1 MNGEIQQASNIVI
14 SARKALFENEKIDF
28 TPSKHTL
35 SIQFIF
41 ARKLLFHK
49 SVQANSVCEWFDVC
63 LQRGLKDI
71 KFVIPTNRENKH
83 LLGFANTSQCVIVC
97 FWKNGNTSCFCP
109 FWEFD
114 REQNKW
120 KIIYNEQYIKKHT
133 VFDNLHFTDKT
144 NEFKQT
150 LLDIGEFAAKIEQQY
165 FSDVFH
171 NAYEALCGLENI
183 NDENVGVCFDSGHYH
198 AFNKDEFD
206 FETVKGKIFEVHL
219 HDNNSEKDWH
229 YLPFDGNIPWKD
241 VLDKVK
247 ASGYD
252 GFITLEPAYWY
263 CYPGV
268 MSLNQFYKEAYER
281 GCKLTELAV

>member
-28 TPSKHTL
+28 IPSKHTL

-83 LLGFANTSQCVIVC
+83 LLGFANTSQCVIIC

-109 FWEFD
+109 FGEFD

-183 NDENVGVCFDSGHYH
+183 NDENTPIQLP
-198 AFNKDEFD
+198 DEFKTIYYVVD
-206 FETVKGKIFEVHL
+206 KADVFGAMGSWNDSPPYYAREKG
-219 HDNNSEKDWH
+219 
-229 YLPFDGNIPWKD
+229 
-241 VLDKVK
+241 LDKE
-247 ASGYD
+247 Y
-252 GFITLEPAYWY
+252 
-263 CYPGV
+263 
-268 MSLNQFYKEAYER
+268 N
-281 GCKLTELAV
+281 ELSSELLVQLRYHLMYVANECWKHH